1 MSTVT
6 QTDEV
11 LDDLTILELEALT
24 LALELPSLPGA
35 GVHPFGGLDSE
46 QAAAAMLHAMR
57 ACVAKGYVAEV
68 GDGQFQVQSA
78 PAQILSAA
86 AWPLSVVRMV
96 TYDGDVVGPV
106 LFVYLRPQIA
116 VVHSIDLDGRH
127 RLVARSLDAAC
138 DELIE
143 LVAGGVESEQD
154 DETAL
159 VLSRGALAG
168 SDSSMDGVDLDRLAQ
183 VRRAMRSG
191 AGVRI
196 DLGDP
201 RFPEQG
207 SLYVA
212 LAAGPDVDPWI
223 LSGIGLSDDALVTC
237 RPATRFH
244 LRGAIDGLL
253 AASSVG
259 EARGAAAG

>member
-1 MSTVT
+1 VSTAT
-6 QTDEV
+6 QNDEV

-35 GVHPFGGLDSE
+35 GVHPFGDMDAE
-46 QAAAAMLHAMR
+46 QAASAMLYAMR
-57 ACVAKGYVAEV
+57 ACAAKGYVAEV

-78 PAQILSAA
+78 AAQILSAA

-96 TYDGDVVGPV
+96 TYDGDSVGAV

-116 VVHSIDLDGRH
+116 VVHSIDPNGRH

-143 LVAGGVESEQD
+143 LVSGLVEAEQD
-154 DETAL
+154 DEAPL
-159 VLSRGALAG
+159 VISRAALAR
-168 SDSSMDGVDLDRLAQ
+168 SDSSIDGVDLDRLAEL
-183 VRRAMRSG
+183 RRAMRSG
-191 AGVRI
+191 AGVRV
-196 DLGDP
+196 DLGDA

-237 RPATRFH
+237 RPATRSH
-244 LRGAIDGLL
+244 LRGALDGLL
-253 AASSVG
+253 AASSIG
-259 EARGAAAG
+259 EARGAAGG